1 MEAAKVE
8 AVPGARPVNDI
19 EVGTWPSAE
28 LQGLNLKDTAC

>member
-1 MEAAKVE
+1 MEAAEVE
-8 AVPGARPVNDI
+8 AVPSARPGNDI